1 MATFGGVAIFGSK
14 VVMQAGVINPP
25 AVQQNTYPG
34 QNGTEELGMG
44 LRGGYTLVSG
54 CLGGS
59 GPGGLAAAEA
69 VFRSFY
75 DDRAYTLVDTLG
87 VSWDWVK
94 LESFQPTGRVYRDPY
109 GNCYRDYTAKFR
121 HITF

>member
-34 QNGTEELGMG
+34 QNGTEELSMG

-69 VFRSFY
+69 VFR
-75 DDRAYTLVDTLG
+75 
-87 VSWDWVK
+87 
-94 LESFQPTGRVYRDPY
+94 PTGRVYRDPY